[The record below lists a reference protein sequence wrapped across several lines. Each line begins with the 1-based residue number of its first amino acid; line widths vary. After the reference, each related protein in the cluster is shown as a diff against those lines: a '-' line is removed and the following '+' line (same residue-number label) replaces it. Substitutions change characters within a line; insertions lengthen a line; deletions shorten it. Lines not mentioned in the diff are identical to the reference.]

1 MMDSGCFVVIVSC
14 LNQRFILK
22 KNRLHTFV
30 RSVGMI
36 DYCKTSEIL
45 FQAWIKYK
53 NSLPPGP
60 VSLTSFAAGFNAATT
75 DDHSTVRPIDL
86 LYPGRNEA
94 IKAEKC
100 IAPPIGCGGEATVFE
115 DLISEKE
122 YQISGLC
129 QKCQDEVFND
139 R

>member
-1 MMDSGCFVVIVSC
+1 
-14 LNQRFILK
+14 
-22 KNRLHTFV
+22 
-30 RSVGMI
+30 MI

-53 NSLPPGP
+53 NSLPSEP
-60 VSLTSFAAGFNAATT
+60 VSLTSFAAGFNAATA

-94 IKAEKC
+94 IFIRNDTINNSRC
-100 IAPPIGCGGEATVFE
+100 IAPPIGCGGEAVSFKDT
-115 DLISEKE
+115 ISEKE
-122 YQISGLC
+122 YQISGFC